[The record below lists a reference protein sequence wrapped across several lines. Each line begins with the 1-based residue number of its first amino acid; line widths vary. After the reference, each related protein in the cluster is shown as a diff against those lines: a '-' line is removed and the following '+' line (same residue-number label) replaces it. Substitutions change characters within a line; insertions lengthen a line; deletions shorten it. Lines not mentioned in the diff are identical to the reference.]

1 MEKDNFF
8 AFSSLEKSL
17 ETNAQ
22 CLQSD
27 CSFSSDNMLL
37 DKDKFLNDYE
47 NSKLPYDSFSTWSNE
62 LKLHKIA
69 YQKQIPDFIA
79 SRCREILL
87 VSSVKFKKNK
97 IDAYFPYEFNHSN
110 YCNISHKKHSSEK
123 LLLDYKDCS
132 SKIVKL
138 KVAPRSFLRKP
149 LHSFFIRENQKNNF
163 CKKEEVK
170 LCDQDVIH
178 ERRCSMGSNGAL
190 SYYVSISTSAEAESS
205 SIFSLLQFACNS
217 APWPTIENVHVRD
230 FSLNEILVKDI
241 FSFRKKSTEKKEFIE
256 DYYLKEYFSL
266 LNQEK
271 SISEMNFS
279 RFNQLVYSV
288 EDLKSLVTSIIPYS
302 DLKRPCFDKIYK
314 ELGNKFFYSN
324 FFDTRLWT
332 SKYSPIRA
340 HEVIFSEDEVM
351 RLYDWLMSR
360 KLGSNITEVSCV
372 VASSKRRILEK
383 EYDKICLDKFRNYH
397 DDDDDNGNDN
407 SLFSDDTGELT
418 VLLKHQKLYNKSNM
432 LSLRYMLLIGPHGS
446 YKSASVYA
454 VAKELGFEIFEIN
467 SATRRSG
474 KDILGAVG
482 EMTQSHLVNGKGII
496 NSGKTCFKTRLDTPF
511 QKQSLILIEEVDILY
526 EEDRNFWS
534 TIMDLIHRSK
544 RPVIM
549 TCTDINTIPDVF
561 LEFQSMIYFKTAPV
575 KLAAD
580 YLYLLSLS
588 EGYIFNK
595 NDLLLLYVNKGYDL
609 RASILQLQFST
620 QIRNNFEGSRLLN
633 STNIFTSNTSGF
645 KKVVFENTL
654 WPSIEWPNDFCQLL
668 EVAITIEGRGYSD
681 LIDDIFKNS
690 VKDVKIKDYVEVHGE
705 IEKKGLFL
713 RIHSDFLDIVSFC
726 DYLSSELFEYSEL
739 EHFDFN
745 YLSQDSCGIHSDNLL
760 GYNFLPSY
768 RTYLSFYQMNYIY
781 TLLTIFIMS
790 CSIFSNRLDN
800 TDLDTLNIYQYVSNV
815 RSLNIMSRRCYE
827 TGIKELTI
835 DSLKGVFR
843 FLLSSELSTD
853 DMNFY
858 SISTLNGFS
867 LSVDIAPYIRD
878 IVRFYRLYKQNH
890 EEYTIINSSRKITR
904 GSLDVLRNC
913 NLRKLNK
920 YKMKDEKAILN
931 TWIE

>member
-178 ERRCSMGSNGAL
+178 ERRCSMGSNDSRSIHPFFL
-190 SYYVSISTSAEAESS
+190 SKTLNSYVSISTSAEAESS

-360 KLGSNITEVSCV
+360 KLGSNITE
-372 VASSKRRILEK
+372 
-383 EYDKICLDKFRNYH
+383 
-397 DDDDDNGNDN
+397 
-407 SLFSDDTGELT
+407 
-418 VLLKHQKLYNKSNM
+418 
-432 LSLRYMLLIGPHGS
+432 
-446 YKSASVYA
+446 
-454 VAKELGFEIFEIN
+454 
-467 SATRRSG
+467 
-474 KDILGAVG
+474 
-482 EMTQSHLVNGKGII
+482 
-496 NSGKTCFKTRLDTPF
+496 TCFKTRLDTPF